1 MEPPVHELTPFPTP
15 PPPPRSGIV
24 GWLQQCISRRSV
36 QPVHGLPTS
45 AAPPPALSA
54 PPHSRQR
61 RVHQHVHAH
70 RTQQHMH
77 RHPDSVPSPPPMAA
91 VNVVA
96 KESPEGSRCAR
107 RVNSPEPTAT
117 AVFSPPS
124 ASSSWCPGP
133 SAGYGDGNDGDTS
146 THTSGSSLLQ
156 SSLPDTAGSTD
167 SLTPDIAHMASS
179 RRPSATS
186 LPDVEVFTAQTA
198 VAAAGNERGGGG
210 KDKKPA
216 AGTGARAFDDA
227 LTRLVRHEV
236 SGLLPFLIFL
246 LSMPFLGVATHAASV
261 AALGHGIKRAIGC
274 VRIEGGRRV
283 AYSPPPPPPP
293 QQQQQKQQKQR
304 GQDNER
310 EEEKMVRG
318 QGKEVVGGDQPP
330 LIYGVECTAC
340 RLGVEAIGALP
351 PAARGR
357 VAVDKGKRRAE
368 VSVCMCG

>member
-15 PPPPRSGIV
+15 PPPPRPGVV
-24 GWLQQCISRRSV
+24 GWLKQCISRRSV
-36 QPVHGLPTS
+36 HGLPTP
-45 AAPPPALSA
+45 AAPPPTLSA
-54 PPHSRQR
+54 PPYGRQQ

-70 RTQQHMH
+70 HAQQHMH
-77 RHPDSVPSPPPMAA
+77 RHPDSVPSPHPMAVA
-91 VNVVA
+91 NVVA
-96 KESPEGSRCAR
+96 KEPPERSRCAR

-117 AVFSPPS
+117 AVFSSPS
-124 ASSSWCPGP
+124 ASPSWCPGP
-133 SAGYGDGNDGDTS
+133 SDGYGDDNDDGTS

-167 SLTPDIAHMASS
+167 SLAPDIAHTASS
-179 RRPSATS
+179 WRRSATS
-186 LPDVEVFTAQTA
+186 FPDVEVFTVQAT
-198 VAAAGNERGGGG
+198 AAAAENERGGGG
-210 KDKKPA
+210 EDKKPA
-216 AGTGARAFDDA
+216 AGAGARGFDDT

-283 AYSPPPPPPP
+283 AYSPPP
-293 QQQQQKQQKQR
+293 QQQQQKQR

-318 QGKEVVGGDQPP
+318 QGKEVVGGGPP
-330 LIYGVECTAC
+330 SPVYGIEYTAY
-340 RLGVEAIGALP
+340 RLDVEAIGALP

-368 VSVCMCG
+368 V